1 MSTGPLILPNR
12 ELQGRTAS
20 GHEETT
26 IAGSE
31 LAARHDVTV
40 VADELGNHDARS
52 RRTAG
57 VSSIGNNRASDAKE
71 LDTVEHAT
79 KVFPIA
85 LHDTTLLS
93 ALQRRT
99 TMMME

>member
-1 MSTGPLILPNR
+1 LPNG
-12 ELQGRTAS
+12 ELQERTAS

-31 LAARHDVTV
+31 LVARHDVTV
-40 VADELGNHDARS
+40 VAGELGNHDARS

-57 VSSIGNNRASDAKE
+57 ASSTGNSRASDARE
-71 LDTVEHAT
+71 LGMVEHAT

-93 ALQRRT
+93 ALHRRT
-99 TMMME
+99 TTMME

>member
-1 MSTGPLILPNR
+1 MPIFPTRDEHWSTHFA
-12 ELQGRTAS
+12 EQGAAGAHVQRH
-20 GHEETT
+20 GETT

-40 VADELGNHDARS
+40 VAGELGNHDARS

-57 VSSIGNNRASDAKE
+57 VSPIGNNRASDAKE

-93 ALQRRT
+93 TL
-99 TMMME
+99 